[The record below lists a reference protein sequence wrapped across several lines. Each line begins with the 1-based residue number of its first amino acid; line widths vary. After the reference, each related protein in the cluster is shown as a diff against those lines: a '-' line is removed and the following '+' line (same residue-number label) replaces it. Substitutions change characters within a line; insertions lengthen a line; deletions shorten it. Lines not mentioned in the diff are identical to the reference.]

1 MAERKSLDPQFTN
14 LRQAGVQVQFSETR
28 TADGHPAAAIGQHS
42 VEVLNELGYS
52 DQEIS
57 DMLAAGSIGIA

>member
-14 LRQAGVQVQFSETR
+14 LRQAGVQDQFPETR
-28 TADGHPAAAIGQHS
+28 TADVHPAAAIGQHS
-42 VEVLNELGYS
+42 VEGPNQLGYS

-57 DMLAAGSIGIA
+57 DVLAAGSIGIA